1 MNIAMMCSMNTCTQT
16 MKLQMK
22 WQQRKSSGD
31 YLTKGYSGTKESQKD
46 QELQDPQSR
55 LLESMKP
62 DESASM
68 RQQISTKMMAGKRL
82 SSAEMEYLKEN
93 DPQTYQKAR
102 TIEME
107 REAYERRLKQCRTK
121 EEVQRVKFSQ
131 AASSL
136 ATVKNVESNPSIPK
150 GQKLALIMQ
159 ELHKFNAMSDTDRA
173 YMQSKDY
180 QSLPTEA
187 EKRKAEEE
195 LEKAEK
201 AEMGIEDRTDDSAE
215 ETADSTNKEAV
226 EEAKTESRA
235 PEESVP
241 TETELKAA
249 KRAVAGQEKTRMEA
263 EVTPEARKVR
273 RAKAQ
278 AAYAQSSCTGISAG
292 SPSISIDIKIM

>member
-173 YMQSKDY
+173 YMQSRDY

-226 EEAKTESRA
+226 EEAKTKSRA
-235 PEESVP
+235 PEESAP

>member
-159 ELHKFNAMSDTDRA
+159 ELHKINAMSDTDRA

-235 PEESVP
+235 PEESAP